1 MEHLCDQSRFFETQY
16 YIAQITWLLRQ
27 HPQSRVLIHRTTN
40 TTTESSSVDVK
51 DDINGDFNNMESTNL
66 LHSNAFQ
73 SSLWEIDSLQNH
85 HLYQVATLAEALTQP
100 LSTTVGPEAGTSY
113 IHVED
118 YLNISYSDL
127 IEKELATTISTTT
140 TTTTSKATTKKN
152 ASLAYKKPLSLFAAD
167 NIISKCFQVG

>member
-1 MEHLCDQSRFFETQY
+1 
-16 YIAQITWLLRQ
+16 
-27 HPQSRVLIHRTTN
+27 VLIHRS
-40 TTTESSSVDVK
+40 TESSSVDVN
-51 DDINGDFNNMESTNL
+51 DIIHNHHHNGDFNNMESTNL
-66 LHSNAFQ
+66 LLSNAFQ

-85 HLYQVATLAEALTQP
+85 HLYQVASLAEALTQP

-127 IEKELATTISTTT
+127 IEKELAI
-140 TTTTSKATTKKN
+140 SKATTKKN
-152 ASLAYKKPLSLFAAD
+152 ASLAYNKPLSLFAAD